1 MGADIDM
8 GDINKRHVCFVKQD
22 RLENLFPK
30 ISHMLPMRFH
40 FLLSVI
46 LKNEELI
53 WSKLVWSNTCTLNT
67 TCKFNTTFEAL
78 YWQKTMLMKTLE
90 MKSSRS
96 YNKRWYEK
104 TLKDLW
110 KCGTFLWCGRST
122 GTLSKMHVSHAMRDG
137 WQVWKRT
144 FYKCKESIKL
154 HTKSVT
160 K

>member
-1 MGADIDM
+1 MSTRNNMGADIDM

-22 RLENLFPK
+22 WLENLFPK
-30 ISHMLPMRFH
+30 ISHMLPMCFH
-40 FLLSVI
+40 FLLLVI
-46 LKNEELI
+46 LKHEELI

-67 TCKFNTTFEAL
+67 ICKFNTTFEAL

-110 KCGTFLWCGRST
+110 KCGTFLWCRRST
-122 GTLSKMHVSHAMRDG
+122 GHWA
-137 WQVWKRT
+137 
-144 FYKCKESIKL
+144 KCICIPCDAGRLASMEKNVL
-154 HTKSVT
+154 
-160 K
+160 